1 VSSFQEDRL
10 ERIKSELQSTYT
22 QLKQIESSNTL
33 AKKKFELWKAR
44 CRLELVILLI
54 KIYYGVDYEDR
65 RARYTMD
72 GEPQKVFG
80 KVLESIT
87 DALHSLLTTNTYEVL
102 EKVRKA
108 RDLLS
113 LLESKKL

>member
-1 VSSFQEDRL
+1 MSSFQEDRL

-33 AKKKFELWKAR
+33 SKKELWKAR

-65 RARYTMD
+65 RVRYTMD

>member
-33 AKKKFELWKAR
+33 SKKELWKAR

-65 RARYTMD
+65 RVRYTMD

>member
-1 VSSFQEDRL
+1 MRSYQENRL

-22 QLKQIESSNTL
+22 QLKQMDSSNTL
-33 AKKKFELWKAR
+33 AGKRFELWKAR

-54 KIYYGVDYEDR
+54 KISYGVDYEDR
-65 RARYTMD
+65 RARYTME

-80 KVLESIT
+80 KVLELIA
-87 DALHSLLTTNTYEVL
+87 DALNSLPATNVYEVL
-102 EKVRKA
+102 EKVREA